1 MGYYRRF
8 ICNSGKIARPLTD
21 LLNKGNLK
29 WNEDSNKAFIQLQQA
44 VTTATVLSMLNFS
57 KQFSIECDASG
68 KGIGV
73 VLTQDRKQIAYFN
86 KALKD
91 LTLSKSVYEKELMAR
106 LSHTTLEALSSGSEI
121 YCIH

>member
-1 MGYYRRF
+1 
-8 ICNSGKIARPLTD
+8 
-21 LLNKGNLK
+21 
-29 WNEDSNKAFIQLQQA
+29 
-44 VTTATVLSMLNFS
+44 MLDFS

-91 LTLSKSVYEKELMAR
+91 LTLSKSMYEKESMALVLAIQHWR
-106 LSHTTLEALSSGSEI
+106 PYLPD
-121 YCIH
+121 

>member
-57 KQFSIECDASG
+57 KQFSIECDASEG
-68 KGIGV
+68 NWSCSNKTESQLLISA
-73 VLTQDRKQIAYFN
+73 KHWQIQVFLN
-86 KALKD
+86 LCMK
-91 LTLSKSVYEKELMAR
+91 R
-106 LSHTTLEALSSGSEI
+106 N
-121 YCIH
+121 